1 LSEPALTAED
11 RLDILELLVRADDAA
26 SRRDVEG
33 YLALFTDDA
42 TLEGDKGVHRGKD
55 ELRSAVAA
63 VWATEAAGS
72 RHLTLNSTLHA
83 APGTPPVVNA
93 TSTLAIVTAGDAPAL
108 QSIATILQVVGK
120 VDGSWRIRRRT
131 VRLS

>member
-1 LSEPALTAED
+1 MSEPGLTAED

-33 YLALFTDDA
+33 YLALFADDA

-55 ELRSAVAA
+55 ALRSAVAA
-63 VWATEAAGS
+63 VWASEPAGS
-72 RHLTLNSTLHA
+72 RHLTLNSTLQA
-83 APGTPPVVNA
+83 TPGTPALVNA
-93 TSTLAIVTAGDAPAL
+93 ASTLAIVTAGDAPAL